1 MITHGSDTAAG
12 TGMSAHQDSTTEL
25 LERFYDAEAHYVA
38 AGGPGRAAF
47 DSIARCL
54 DPDVTLHQAPG
65 LPYSGVWQGPEGIER
80 FMAVMGEMW
89 ERMEFLEQR
98 RFVDGQ
104 QVVITNRVRLT
115 ARRTGRELDT
125 RIVQEMT
132 VRDGRIREIRPYYWD
147 PAAVCAVLA

>member
-1 MITHGSDTAAG
+1 
-12 TGMSAHQDSTTEL
+12 MSAHQDSTTEL

-89 ERMEFLEQR
+89 EPTGSGSRPAGRDASWTRASCR
-98 RFVDGQ
+98 R
-104 QVVITNRVRLT
+104 
-115 ARRTGRELDT
+115 
-125 RIVQEMT
+125 
-132 VRDGRIREIRPYYWD
+132 
-147 PAAVCAVLA
+147 